1 MGHSH
6 IHDHVGG
13 DGRGHAH
20 GLGAGARA
28 GARHK
33 RRLLAALVVLAVVM
47 VAEVVAAF
55 VANSLAL
62 LSDAGHMLTDS
73 AALGLAALASRIAL
87 RPATEKHSFGLERA
101 EALAAAVNA
110 LVMLAIVASIV
121 IGAMGR
127 LADPPTVRAGT
138 VILVGGLGLVVN
150 LGVAFVLTRG
160 ERTLNVRG
168 ALLHVMGDLLGSVAA
183 VASGLIIWSTGWST
197 IDPVLSL
204 VIAALILF
212 SSLNLLRDVLNVF
225 LEGVPRHVDLPAV
238 GRRMAEVE
246 GVHEVHDL
254 HIWSISSS
262 TTALSAHVVIEDLGA
277 WNGILPELLRVLEKE
292 FDIGHAT
299 LQPEPAVLARVPV
312 SEIGRGH

>member
-1 MGHSH
+1 M
-6 IHDHVGG
+6 HDHPHPSPQ
-13 DGRGHAH
+13 RTS
-20 GLGAGARA
+20 LKLLAGALAITLGFAAVEAVA
-28 GARHK
+28 GWW
-33 RRLLAALVVLAVVM
+33 
-47 VAEVVAAF
+47 
-55 VANSLAL
+55 ANSLAL

-110 LVMLAIVASIV
+110 LVMLAIVAGIV

-262 TTALSAHVVIEDLGA
+262 MTALSAHVVIEDLGA

>member
-1 MGHSH
+1 M
-6 IHDHVGG
+6 HDHPHSSPQHASVTLLVG
-13 DGRGHAH
+13 ALSIT
-20 GLGAGARA
+20 LGFAGVEALA
-28 GARHK
+28 GWW
-33 RRLLAALVVLAVVM
+33 
-47 VAEVVAAF
+47 
-55 VANSLAL
+55 ANSLAL

-73 AALGLAALASRIAL
+73 AALGLAAIAARIAL

-101 EALAAAVNA
+101 EAVAAAVNA
-110 LVMLAIVASIV
+110 LLMLAIVAGIV
-121 IGAMGR
+121 VGAIGR
-127 LADPPTVRAGT
+127 LAAPPDVKAGA
-138 VILVGGLGLVVN
+138 VVLVGSLGLVVN

-183 VASGLIIWSTGWST
+183 IASGAIIWFSGWSL

-204 VIAALILF
+204 LIGALILF
-212 SSLNLLRDVLNVF
+212 SSLNLLRDVLHVL
-225 LEGVPRHVDLPAV
+225 LEGVPRYLDLPEV
-238 GRRMAEVE
+238 GRRMARVE

-277 WNGILPELLRVLEKE
+277 WNGILAELLRVLERE
-292 FDIGHAT
+292 FHISHAT

-312 SEIGRGH
+312 SEIGRGR